1 MAQRV
6 DTEPRPPPGRPWWL
20 ALGSLLLLGCPIADL
35 TTGPDGGRADGGR
48 EQETG
53 LPAPDTGLDVALSDR
68 VVADAPTDAPG
79 DAPDSSGRD
88 TGGVTDGSAPGNFYV
103 YQNGLLSHDWQTNVS
118 FGSPPPVVNLTD
130 TTHPQ
135 APAHTYDLS
144 VVSQLDGGG
153 NNFGAWQPAATN
165 YRSMPLGW
173 DGTPYSYMTLDLYP
187 TGGDVYD
194 MDWHYFADI
203 AGATPDLAASAYIS
217 DLSDWVG
224 SLVGGQWNRGLKI
237 PLAAV
242 GQLGNANVEQF
253 FLRDDTNSAN
263 TYYVDNVGFV
273 PGSYAWA
280 YSGGVGPAA
289 GWADAGTDGGAT
301 ANYAYLPTDHD
312 PSLISLNGT
321 KTPGTSGAST
331 NVVELSVTSPGGM
344 LKLVNAGGFDTS
356 AYQYLT
362 FGAVPTKSGY
372 SYNVQLY
379 DTNNAP
385 IGMLLKPV
393 SGHDW
398 GTSSPLHWTVYCIPL
413 TGFGT
418 IGTIGGLSIQD
429 ASGATTNTIYL
440 SAIGFYR

>member
-1 MAQRV
+1 MAQGV
-6 DTEPRPPPGRPWWL
+6 DTEPGSSRSRPWWL
-20 ALGSLLLLGCPIADL
+20 ALGALFLLGCPIADL
-35 TTGPDGGRADGGR
+35 TRGPGPDGGRG
-48 EQETG
+48 QETG
-53 LPAPDTGLDVALSDR
+53 LPTPDTGLDVALGDR
-68 VVADAPTDAPG
+68 VVADAPPDAPS
-79 DAPDSSGRD
+79 DARDSSGPD
-88 TGGVTDGSAPGNFYV
+88 TSGVTDGSAPGNFYV
-103 YQNGLLSHDWQTNVS
+103 YQDGSLNADWLTDVS
-118 FGSPPPVVNLTD
+118 FGAPVVTLKD
-130 TTHPQ
+130 TRHPE
-135 APAHTYDLS
+135 PGHTYDLS
-144 VVSQLDGGG
+144 VVSALDGGG

-165 YRSMPLGW
+165 YRMMPLGW

-194 MDWHYFADI
+194 MGWHYFADI
-203 AGATPDLAASAYIS
+203 SGATPDLSASAYIS

-224 SLVGGQWNRGLKI
+224 SLAGGQWNRGLKI

-242 GQLGNANVEQF
+242 GQLGNAKIEQF
-253 FLRDDTNSAN
+253 YLRDDTNSAN

-280 YSGGVGPAA
+280 YSGGAGPAP
-289 GWADAGTDGGAT
+289 GWADAGPDAGAT

-312 PSLISLNGT
+312 PTLISLNGT
-321 KTPGTSGAST
+321 KTPGTSGTSS
-331 NVVELSVTSPGGM
+331 NVIELSVTSPDGM
-344 LKLVNAGGFDTS
+344 LKLVNTGGFDTS

-372 SYNVQLY
+372 SYSVQLY
-379 DTNNAP
+379 DTSNAP
-385 IGMLLKPV
+385 IGMPVKPV

-413 TGFGT
+413 TDFGL

-429 ASGATTNTIYL
+429 ASGAATNTIYL